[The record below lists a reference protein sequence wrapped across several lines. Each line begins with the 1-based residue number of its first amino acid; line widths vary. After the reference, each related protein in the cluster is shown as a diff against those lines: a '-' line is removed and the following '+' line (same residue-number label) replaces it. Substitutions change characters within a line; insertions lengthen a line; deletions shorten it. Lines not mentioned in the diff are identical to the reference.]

1 MDYARTVVEHFV
13 VLRGKGSAVSSADE
27 WLLLGWERDGF
38 PLDIVL
44 EGIDQAF
51 ERKTDPPKSLTECGR
66 WVRSGYKKWS
76 KDFDESAEPPIATGG
91 AEQKPSGGAEQKP
104 SGEPAALPGLPPQHL
119 KRLRKWRKSDFRPL
133 REAAEEMWED
143 LVAQV
148 AADGVISEEVT
159 GIVDDAVRLLALD
172 KGATEAQLGERLGD

>member
-1 MDYARTVVEHFV
+1 M

-91 AEQKPSGGAEQKP
+91 AEQKPSG
-104 SGEPAALPGLPPQHL
+104 EPAALPGLPPQHL
-119 KRLRKWRKSDFRPL
+119 KRLHKWRKSDFRPL

-172 KGATEAQLGERLGD
+172 KGATEAQLAERLGD